1 MHSREKQGAIAPP
14 LRKPQVA
21 VPTCLQA
28 GPALAPRIKSAPMI
42 RFASTVLPPDDR
54 AIGKDARY
62 AGLPQQ
68 LSAHVLW
75 PARPSSDAQRFAG
88 PMAPS
93 PMHSAKIVSK
103 KTWPDLARLDRLD
116 VKNRPKM
123 PFVKELRFLGRGCP
137 WVAVDHNLYLFH
149 SA

>member
-21 VPTCLQA
+21 VPTSLQA
-28 GPALAPRIKSAPMI
+28 GPAPAPRMKSAPMI
-42 RFASTVLPPDDR
+42 RFASTVLPPNDR
-54 AIGKDARY
+54 AIGKDTRY

-68 LSAHVLW
+68 LSAHILW
-75 PARPSSDAQRFAG
+75 PARPSSDAERFAG

-103 KTWPDLARLDRLD
+103 ETWPDLSRLD

-123 PFVKELRFLGRGCP
+123 PFVKEMLGTGVP
-137 WVAVDHNLYLFH
+137 MVAVDHNLYLFH